1 MTRIRI
7 CPFRNGPI
15 TATHNQVKNHPKN
28 KLPMMLLTR
37 PHTQL
42 YLMGLQKIQSNK
54 KSIVQHMALDKMT
67 SKSTCTNKDRVL

>member
-15 TATHNQVKNHPKN
+15 MATDNQMKNLPKN
-28 KLPMMLLTR
+28 KLPTMLLTR

-42 YLMGLQKIQSNK
+42 YLTGLQKIPSNK

-67 SKSTCTNKDRVL
+67 NKSTCTSRDRVL